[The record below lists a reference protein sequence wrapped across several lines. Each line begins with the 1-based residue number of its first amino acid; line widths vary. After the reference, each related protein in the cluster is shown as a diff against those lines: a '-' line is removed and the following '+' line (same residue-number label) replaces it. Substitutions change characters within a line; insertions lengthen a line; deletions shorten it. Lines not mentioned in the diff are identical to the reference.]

1 MTVENLVALI
11 TDQKGETYQNYS
23 KKYKKKQIM
32 RERIRILEDVSMK
45 FDIPKVKVGERE
57 KKKTA
62 IEERHQFHK

>member
-32 RERIRILEDVSMK
+32 RERIRILDVSMK

-57 KKKTA
+57 KKTA